1 MGGKWPDMFTK
12 KFQYLSCIATLNM
25 ASVTSYDVYPSNAL
39 PTTVYQPKYTKSN
52 ELKIIGKWLAL
63 KNYDQFCDKYWWVPD
78 RVLPGLI
85 ILPFSYRYSKIL
97 KK

>member
-1 MGGKWPDMFTK
+1 
-12 KFQYLSCIATLNM
+12 M

-52 ELKIIGKWLAL
+52 ELKIIGKRYAL
-63 KNYDQFCDKYWWVPD
+63 KNRTSFD
-78 RVLPGLI
+78 RVLPRLI